1 MDLFFFS
8 LTIILPIRNKW
19 TDECDAPKWG
29 VSYHNE
35 TFWIYRG
42 GKGNMKGGNK
52 WWTFYAPWSLQW
64 IRTSMLRID
73 GTWEDETKNNRKNF
87 YEDKWKKILWTE
99 THPYV
104 YILNRYYSYDDILQK
119 SFNTSNIQ
127 QINATIKLVERE
139 YRPHWFKKIPIF
151 RKITKSIDIEFDK
164 EVGERAGNYKGGTV
178 GCSYELLPKE
188 TPLECLRRMEKE
200 RKF

>member
-1 MDLFFFS
+1 M
-8 LTIILPIRNKW
+8 TRINCGILPSELSTKHLVAELREIKRIPNHIINNK
-19 TDECDAPKWG
+19 DNLNLKGIPNKFRLG
-29 VSYHNE
+29 
-35 TFWIYRG
+35 RG
-42 GKGNMKGGNK
+42 HIKFFYNK
-52 WWTFYAPWSLQW
+52 LEYLYKRYKSLYYEAK
-64 IRTSMLRID
+64 II
-73 GTWEDETKNNRKNF
+73 RKNF

-99 THPYV
+99 THPYI
-104 YILNRYYSYDDILQK
+104 YILDRYYSYDDILQK